1 MFYKNKESAFSVIKN
16 SNEAFY
22 KENFQ
27 GEQYEKINLK
37 YEHHGELGH
46 RFIIENFINAI
57 LKKEK
62 LLVDGTE
69 GINSV
74 MISNA
79 IMLSAFNNKTVDIP
93 INGDEF
99 ENKFESL
106 KKNSTFKKDVK
117 TQKFA
122 KI

>member
-1 MFYKNKESAFSVIKN
+1 MFINHTNKGVH
-16 SNEAFY
+16 
-22 KENFQ
+22 
-27 GEQYEKINLK
+27 YEKINFK
-37 YEHHGELGH
+37 SEHHGELGH
-46 RFIIENFINAI
+46 RFIIENFINTI

-62 LLVDGTE
+62 LLVHGTE

-79 IMLSAFNNKTVDIP
+79 IMLSAFNKKTVDIP

-99 ENKFESL
+99 ENKLESL

-117 TQKFA
+117 TEKFA
-122 KI
+122 EI